1 MDYAEREHFRA
12 SEAWSMENGKLKI
25 ENYSLTSRVLK
36 KIPEKR
42 EGHSKVAGIKKD
54 TREKGKEKYSLITLC

>member
-25 ENYSLTSRVLK
+25 ENLPSPKLGEGAQRAGEVC
-36 KIPEKR
+36 KR
-42 EGHSKVAGIKKD
+42 AERESCSPKVGELSQSD
-54 TREKGKEKYSLITLC
+54 